1 MWPLL
6 DFLCLPYSFL
16 DIFYRREVRIKPL
29 SSKSV
34 EGVVVGYKRAQI
46 VAAPIVEYRVDGQTY
61 RNSLKYY
68 RLVRATLPWKTNQV
82 ASDIDLMA
90 QRITIYTNSTVS
102 KGNLFQDAFPL
113 GSSMTVWYNPACP
126 KESYVERYGGLD
138 RLFKRQMWIGIW
150 MLILLPILAVVAIT
164 MGMKYKWWI
173 SPNWIKDEEKSP
185 TYRWFQTEEKVH
197 LGLFSSV
204 FFKKWK
210 KKTLKNSDTSAFLR
224 VFTIW

>member
-1 MWPLL
+1 M
-6 DFLCLPYSFL
+6 DFPCLPYSFL

-113 GSSMTVWYNPACP
+113 GSSMTVWYNPVCP
-126 KESYVERYGGLD
+126 KESYVERYSGLD
-138 RLFKRQMWIGIW
+138 KSYKREMWFGIW
-150 MLILLPILAVVAIT
+150 MLILCPILLAVAIV
-164 MGMKYKWWI
+164 MGMHYK
-173 SPNWIKDEEKSP
+173 
-185 TYRWFQTEEKVH
+185 
-197 LGLFSSV
+197 
-204 FFKKWK
+204 
-210 KKTLKNSDTSAFLR
+210 
-224 VFTIW
+224 

>member
-1 MWPLL
+1 MPDIRILIVNGMVAIGLPLFAVL
-6 DFLCLPYSFL
+6 FFGH
-16 DIFYRREVRIKPL
+16 FYKREVRIKNL

-34 EGVVVGYKRAQI
+34 EGVVVGYKRTQI
-46 VAAPIVEYRVDGQTY
+46 VDVPIVEYIVDGQIY

-68 RLVRATLPWKTNQV
+68 RVVRATLPWKTNQV

-164 MGMKYKWWI
+164 MGMKYK
-173 SPNWIKDEEKSP
+173 
-185 TYRWFQTEEKVH
+185 
-197 LGLFSSV
+197 
-204 FFKKWK
+204 
-210 KKTLKNSDTSAFLR
+210 
-224 VFTIW
+224 

>member
-1 MWPLL
+1 MPDIRMLLVIAVAVSGFPLFVVL
-6 DFLCLPYSFL
+6 FFRH
-16 DIFYRREVRIKPL
+16 FYRREVRIKTL

-34 EGVVVGYKRAQI
+34 EGVVVGCKRTQI

-68 RLVRATLPWKTNQV
+68 RVVRVTLPWKTNQA

-113 GSSMTVWYNPACP
+113 GSSMTVWYNPACL

-138 RLFKRQMWIGIW
+138 GLFKRQMWIGIW
-150 MLILLPILAVVAIT
+150 MLILFPILAVVAIV
-164 MGMKYKWWI
+164 MGMKYK
-173 SPNWIKDEEKSP
+173 
-185 TYRWFQTEEKVH
+185 
-197 LGLFSSV
+197 
-204 FFKKWK
+204 
-210 KKTLKNSDTSAFLR
+210 
-224 VFTIW
+224 

>member
-1 MWPLL
+1 MPDIRILLVIGVAVIGFPLFVVL
-6 DFLCLPYSFL
+6 FFGHL
-16 DIFYRREVRIKPL
+16 FYRREVRIKTL

-102 KGNLFQDAFPL
+102 KGNLFQDAFTL
-113 GSSMTVWYNPACP
+113 GSTMTVWYNPACP
-126 KESYVERYGGLD
+126 KESYVERYSGLD
-138 RLFKRQMWIGIW
+138 KSYKRQNVDWN
-150 MLILLPILAVVAIT
+150 LDVNF
-164 MGMKYKWWI
+164 I
-173 SPNWIKDEEKSP
+173 SYFGSCGHCHGDE
-185 TYRWFQTEEKVH
+185 V
-197 LGLFSSV
+197 
-204 FFKKWK
+204 
-210 KKTLKNSDTSAFLR
+210 
-224 VFTIW
+224 